1 MHSRIGLPILC
12 RVSAQPSQPLPPPP
26 HPSLQPPDTFPC
38 FCPALTFSSL
48 QPFDAFLPAAH
59 FPGRM
64 ASRTGRP
71 AAFPG
76 RVQFKRKLSKNRA
89 EQRRTGGELAN
100 LCQLTD
106 FEGQAWCEWGSTIGR
121 PPVGVLNLVPCHQ
134 ASKASQSLQAQ
145 QSLQAH
151 QVLQASQSLQALQPM
166 QAISGDEEARASPLL
181 VQVLLSTEDS
191 KEVEEEPAVGSSNVP
206 AAIFSSTKQA
216 VGPSSLQQG
225 TLSGSMPAPT
235 PQRMVRRD
243 RIAPRPAEVNL
254 DMVQMP
260 RTSVN
265 NG

>member
-1 MHSRIGLPILC
+1 MTTLC
-12 RVSAQPSQPLPPPP
+12 RESIDLSREL
-26 HPSLQPPDTFPC
+26 LQ
-38 FCPALTFSSL
+38 
-48 QPFDAFLPAAH
+48 
-59 FPGRM
+59 
-64 ASRTGRP
+64 
-71 AAFPG
+71 
-76 RVQFKRKLSKNRA
+76 RKLSKNRA